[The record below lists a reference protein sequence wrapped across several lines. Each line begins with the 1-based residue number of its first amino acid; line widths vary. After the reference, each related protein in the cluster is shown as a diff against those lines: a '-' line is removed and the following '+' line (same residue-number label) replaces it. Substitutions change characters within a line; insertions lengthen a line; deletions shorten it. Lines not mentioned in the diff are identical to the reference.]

1 MKTLDGLENIEKGS
15 FVPMLATVKEAGLR
29 QNTQLSK
36 NYLAANGIG
45 SIVAGTDTTGFAL
58 SVGIWAIFMNDKI
71 RRRLYSDLKEVWHD
85 RQTHPRLQDLEA
97 IPYLQ
102 ACVRES
108 LRLATPIRGR
118 LPRLV
123 PPEGMAFKFPSTGE
137 REFYLPGGTSVSS
150 SVHLMHYD
158 ESVYEDPETFEP
170 ERWLVKDPDLLHG
183 RERQLVP
190 FSSGSRIC
198 IGLNVAMAELYVCIA
213 TIVRWYMAKEVLDQE
228 LITEEQFTVLVPGGL
243 RAILAHVED

>member
-1 MKTLDGLENIEKGS
+1 
-15 FVPMLATVKEAGLR
+15 MLAAVKEAGSR
-29 QNTQLSK
+29 QNVHISDS
-36 NYLAANGIG
+36 YLTANGIG

-71 RRRLYSDLKEVWHD
+71 RLRLNSDLKEVWLD
-85 RQTHPRLQDLEA
+85 RHTHPKLQELEA

-123 PPEGMAFKFPSTGE
+123 PPGGKVFKFPSARE

-150 SVHLMHYD
+150 SPYLMHYD
-158 ESVYEDPETFEP
+158 ETVYEDPEAFIP
-170 ERWLVKDPDLLHG
+170 ERWLVEDRDLLRR

-213 TIVRWYMAKEVLDQE
+213 TMARWYKAKEMLDRE
-228 LITEEQFTVLVPGGL
+228 LWTEEQFTASAPDGI